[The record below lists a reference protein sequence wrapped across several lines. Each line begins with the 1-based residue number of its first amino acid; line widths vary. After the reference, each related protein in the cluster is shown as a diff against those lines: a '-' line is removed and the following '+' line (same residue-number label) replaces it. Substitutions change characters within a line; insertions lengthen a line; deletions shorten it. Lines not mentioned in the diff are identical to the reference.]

1 MKGSGRNSENVN
13 LEIIFEQIV
22 TQEKPLLAYTTGFS
36 IKEI

>member
-1 MKGSGRNSENVN
+1 MKGSGRNYENAN
-13 LEIIFEQIV
+13 FKIIFEQII